1 MKRYECN
8 KDHRTIS
15 AICAIMEGNQ
25 MEGFSVYRVG
35 NHALHREA
43 MQGIHGGQDSRD
55 ILQEVKNYDEI

>member
-1 MKRYECN
+1 
-8 KDHRTIS
+8 
-15 AICAIMEGNQ
+15 MEGNQ